1 MSNWK
6 ALGPSTGNTYLSSGM
21 QLGMNS
27 KGNFFIS
34 AQVTFGYLSE
44 SMGLPIGLI
53 IGKRHYKMDNKEWE
67 KYNYIDA
74 QVWVYYGGV
83 GVGAMIDENKNKYA
97 RFKCGIGAFGYLTYD
112 SFKVTEKN
120 YGLIRVWPALIDYRE
135 EELKLRFFN
144 GCNIIAN
151 TKTKFILNLNY
162 YYLTVCNTFKQF

>member
-1 MSNWK
+1 MNTLR
-6 ALGPSTGNTYLSSGM
+6 ALNPGYDDTYLSPGI

-44 SMGLPIGLI
+44 FPIGLTL
-53 IGKRHYKMDNKEWE
+53 GKRYYKMDNKEWG

-74 QVWVYYGGV
+74 QVWVVFGGV

-112 SFKVTEKN
+112 SFKVFEKN
-120 YGLIRVWPALIDYRE
+120 YGLIGVWPALIDYRE
-135 EELKLRFFN
+135 KELKLRFFN
-144 GCNIIAN
+144 G
-151 TKTKFILNLNY
+151 
-162 YYLTVCNTFKQF
+162 